1 MDTTASD
8 EIQARLEQI
17 TQTLRT
23 LASNGQQGPT
33 STAALQAVLSLIKI
47 NSTIFAEIHALHARV
62 KALESAVGPAV
73 PA

>member
-1 MDTTASD
+1 MDITTSD

-17 TQTLRT
+17 THTLRA
-23 LASNGQQGPT
+23 LAGNGEQGPT

-47 NSTIFAEIHALHARV
+47 NSTIFAEIHALKARV
-62 KALESAVGPAV
+62 KVLESATAPV